1 MRPLILCLG
10 LLLLP
15 SLAAAQSH
23 RAVILTQLDT
33 VTSLKRSEGYTVHA
47 AALPSGSLV
56 GLLRDEGAVFVE
68 IMLQAGR
75 EYFIPGGC
83 DNDCDDLDL
92 RVMAPNS
99 ETVLAEDIED
109 DDVPILSFRA
119 RETGPHLLMVSMA
132 SCSEDLCYFGFRVLT
147 K

>member
-1 MRPLILCLG
+1 MRLLILCLG

-15 SLAAAQSH
+15 SLAAAQTH

-33 VTSLKRSEGYTVHA
+33 VTALKRSEGYAVHG
-47 AALPSGSLV
+47 AALPSGSMI
-56 GLLRDEGAVFVE
+56 GLLRNEGAVFVE
-68 IMLQAGR
+68 VMLQAGR

-92 RVMAPNS
+92 RITAPNS
-99 ETVLAEDIED
+99 ETVLDEDVED

-119 RETGPHLLMVSMA
+119 RETGPHLLLVSMA
-132 SCSEDLCYFGFRVLT
+132 SCSEELCYFGFRVLT